1 MRVRGTVRR
10 RVPPG
15 ARSTRPALRLRQFRQ
30 FRLLRQFHPTRR
42 PRLLRQPRPARPP
55 RQFRPPLPRGG
66 AARLL
71 ARGLWGAAELV
82 VTLGLVLLLL
92 VAHQLWWTNREARA
106 EAGRTVQSLQ
116 REWDEAPAAEDTAP
130 DGSPRPSGT
139 GRAPAPS
146 PAAIAPPDPAT
157 GPPPARAAPRWDQA
171 YAVLRIPRIG
181 LTAPVAEGVSKGG
194 VLDRGYVGHYTRT
207 AQAGRAGNFALAGHR
222 NTHGEPFR
230 RIDRLRRGD
239 RITVET
245 RDAVYTYTVGKSL
258 ARTEPSD
265 SGVIAPVPRSN
276 VTPSVG
282 YGAPGYYLTLTT
294 CTPEFSSRFR
304 LVVWAELTAMRP
316 R

>member
-10 RVPPG
+10 RALPG
-15 ARSTRPALRLRQFRQ
+15 ARSTRPALRLRP

-282 YGAPGYYLTLTT
+282 YSAPGYYLTLTT